1 MNNKF
6 SSLNLSGN
14 LLKVLSHLGY
24 NKMSPVQ
31 NEAIPL
37 LIRNESL
44 LVKAPTGTGKTLA
57 YLIPILNDLNDSNYP
72 QAIIVLPTKVLVQ
85 QVGNVLKRFKDS
97 GYDFTYSIVLDKTD
111 KSSGQIILTNPKRI
125 QDLITSK
132 NLKYVKRVILDE
144 GDMLIL
150 DGFIDEVTSILTL
163 LSFSKISIFTASIDE
178 NMNTIV
184 KKYIKASKLIDLTGK
199 SVNSSSVT
207 HNLVN
212 IHGYKTGE
220 ALKKFLELVKPYRT
234 IVFVSKKVDV
244 IALDKELNSYKISH
258 STIYGDQD
266 KSKQKNELRKFID
279 DETHILLSS
288 DIMSRGIDISD
299 VSDIISIDIP
309 YDQVYYFHRAGR
321 AGRFDAKGNSYL
333 FYDSDDTKKVK
344 DLMKRVDFHFY
355 TLKKNELKADR
366 DLTTKDKKPKTN
378 ALLEE
383 RIRREV
389 NKVRSNKV
397 KPNYKKKVKKAVE
410 KAKRMHKVKIIRKNL
425 SKKDKSI

>member
-6 SSLNLSGN
+6 SSLNLSSD

-344 DLMKRVDFHFY
+344 DLLKRVDFHFY
-355 TLKKNELKADR
+355 TLKKM
-366 DLTTKDKKPKTN
+366 
-378 ALLEE
+378 
-383 RIRREV
+383 
-389 NKVRSNKV
+389 S
-397 KPNYKKKVKKAVE
+397 
-410 KAKRMHKVKIIRKNL
+410 
-425 SKKDKSI
+425 

>member
-6 SSLNLSGN
+6 SSLNLSSD

-344 DLMKRVDFHFY
+344 DLLKRVDFHFY

-397 KPNYKKKVKKAVE
+397 KPNYKKKVKKALE

>member
-6 SSLNLSGN
+6 SSLNLSGE
-14 LLKVLSHLGY
+14 LLKVLTHLGY

-37 LIRNESL
+37 LIKNESL

-57 YLIPILNDLNDSNYP
+57 YLVPILNDLSDRNYP

-97 GYDFTYSIVLDKTD
+97 GYDFTYSIVLDKMD

-125 QDLITSK
+125 QDLITSV

-150 DGFIDEVTSILTL
+150 DGFIDEVASILTL

-178 NMNTIV
+178 NMNTLV

-212 IHGYKTGE
+212 IHGYKTSE
-220 ALKKFLELVKPYRT
+220 ALKRFLELIKPYRT
-234 IVFVSKKVDV
+234 IVFASKKVDV
-244 IALDKELNSYKISH
+244 IALDKELNSFNISH

>member
-6 SSLNLSGN
+6 SSLNLSSD

-344 DLMKRVDFHFY
+344 DLLKRVDFHFY

-366 DLTTKDKKPKTN
+366 DLSTKDKKPKTN

-397 KPNYKKKVKKAVE
+397 KPNYKKKVKKALE